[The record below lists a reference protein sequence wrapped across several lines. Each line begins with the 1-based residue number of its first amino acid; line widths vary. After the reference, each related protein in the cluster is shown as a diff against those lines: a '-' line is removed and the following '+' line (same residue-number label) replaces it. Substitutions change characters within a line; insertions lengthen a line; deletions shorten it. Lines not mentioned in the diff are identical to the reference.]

1 MARLIRRSLSSA
13 PYNRKLAINSRFV
26 DTPDDIAALFVTVL
40 KVDSATA
47 QALIAEGFG
56 SIEEV
61 AYVPVNEWENVRGIE
76 KSLIPT
82 LRANARDH
90 LNREA
95 LEAERRILGE
105 SGGIDG

>member
-1 MARLIRRSLSSA
+1 M
-13 PYNRKLAINSRFV
+13 
-26 DTPDDIAALFVTVL
+26 DTPDKIAALFVTVL
-40 KVDSATA
+40 KVDDLTA

-61 AYVPVNEWENVRGIE
+61 AYVPVDEWENVRGIE
-76 KSLIPT
+76 KSVIPA

-90 LNREA
+90 LHREA

-105 SGGIDG
+105 SGGN